1 LGYPWWRLYSSAQS
15 GQTVCCCGIINEKG
29 IKNLLITTKEKY
41 FINDIVIKQIIEIST
56 DLKI

>member
-1 LGYPWWRLYSSAQS
+1 M
-15 GQTVCCCGIINEKG
+15 NEKG

-41 FINDIVIKQIIEIST
+41 LIDDIVIKQILEIST